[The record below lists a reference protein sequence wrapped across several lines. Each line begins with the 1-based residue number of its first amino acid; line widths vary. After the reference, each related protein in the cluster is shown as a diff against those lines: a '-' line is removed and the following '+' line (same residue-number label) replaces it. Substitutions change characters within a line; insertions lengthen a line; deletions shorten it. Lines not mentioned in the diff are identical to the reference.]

1 MAHRYGEPCTVECA
15 ADGQPQAFTWRGQRY
30 IVRVIGRWTLRTGW
44 WDPSER
50 AERSYYR
57 CEDSAHGIF
66 ELYRDTVAD
75 RWVLDCVLD

>member
-1 MAHRYGEPCTVECA
+1 VAHRFGEAVVVELA
-15 ADGQPQAFTWRGQRY
+15 PDGQPQAFTWRGQRY
-30 IVRVIGRWTLRTGW
+30 IVRVIGTWALRTGW

-66 ELYRDTVAD
+66 ELYHDTVNNV
-75 RWVLDCVLD
+75 WVLDVVLD